1 MAWDKFLG
9 RVKGACDSVVSRIRE
24 LSGMSSSVSGREG
37 IALPLSGVRSKA
49 KSVDDGEATAKRL
62 GIPIAR
68 TLSELDIDRSLM
80 KIVSYAFVKREL
92 VFPVTEDEYT
102 LTVATADPLA
112 TSAFDELRFQFH
124 KEIRL
129 IWVPRDAIL
138 SAIHEYYQQDENA
151 ATLLLEGIEEA
162 KTSRKDEDVEIY
174 DILEDD
180 SQQPPAVRLLNL
192 IIGEAIKRGAS
203 DIHFDPDEG
212 GIVVRLRIDGVLQ
225 HHLTP
230 PQELQSPLI
239 TRVKVM
245 AKLDIAER
253 RLPQDGRVKM
263 RMGAKAIDFR
273 VSTLPVVLG
282 ERIVMRLLD
291 KGNVVLGLDHIGMP
305 EIMLRE
311 FRTLLS
317 CSEGIILVTGPTGS
331 GKTTTLYSALSELKG
346 GDTNIMTIEDPV
358 EYRLQGVAQI
368 AVHQKI
374 GLSFATGLRHIL
386 RQDPDVIM
394 IGEIRD
400 RETAEIAIQS
410 ALTGHLVLSTLHT
423 NDACSAITRLVD
435 MGIEPYLI
443 SSCCLGALA
452 QRLVRRLCH
461 ACKGEKTG
469 CSVCMESGFVGRH
482 GLYEL
487 MKFSPAVRKQISSSP
502 EASLLLETAKN
513 EGMRTLAEHGKE
525 LVEKGV
531 STAQEVW
538 RVTRGGE

>member
-1 MAWDKFLG
+1 MVLEDLLG
-9 RVKGACDSVVSRIRE
+9 KLKKGYDSALSHIRKP
-24 LSGMSSSVSGREG
+24 SAPPSAVTAR
-37 IALPLSGVRSKA
+37 PTKT

-62 GIPIAR
+62 GIPIAK

-80 KIVSYAFVKREL
+80 KVVSYAFVKREL
-92 VFPVTEDEYT
+92 VFPVSEDENA

-112 TSAFDELRFQFH
+112 TGAFDELRFQFH

-162 KTSRKDEDVEIY
+162 GEVKRDEEIEIY

-180 SQQPPAVRLLNL
+180 AKQPPAIRLLNL
-192 IIGEAIKRGAS
+192 IVGEAIKRGAS
-203 DIHFDPDEG
+203 DIHFDPDEAG
-212 GIVVRLRIDGVLQ
+212 LAVRLRIDGVLQ
-225 HHLTP
+225 SHLTP

-263 RMGAKAIDFR
+263 KMGAKAIDFR

-282 ERIVMRLLD
+282 ERVVMRLLD
-291 KGNVVLGLDHIGMP
+291 KGNVVLGLDHLGMP
-305 EIMLRE
+305 DAVLAD
-311 FRTLLS
+311 FRKFLA

-331 GKTTTLYSALSELKG
+331 GKTTTLYSALSELKDA
-346 GDTNIMTIEDPV
+346 DTNIMTIEDPV
-358 EYRLQGVAQI
+358 EYRLPGVAQI

-374 GLSFATGLRHIL
+374 GLNFATGLRHIL
-386 RQDPDVIM
+386 RQDPDIIM

-423 NDACSAITRLVD
+423 NDACSAVTRLVD

-452 QRLVRRLCH
+452 QRLVRRVCRS
-461 ACKGEKTG
+461 CKGKKPD
-469 CSVCMESGFVGRH
+469 CSLCMGSGFFGRH

-487 MKFSPAVRKQISSSP
+487 MKVSSAIRKQISVSP
-502 EASLLLETAKN
+502 ESSLLLDIAKQ
-513 EGMRTLAEHGKE
+513 EGMQTLTEHGKE
-525 LVEKGV
+525 LVNKGI
-531 STAQEVW
+531 STPEEVW